1 MEGQLVCRLH
11 GGATARSL
19 AAAKRRIALRKVT
32 DMLGVPIEIDPAEAL
47 IEQVHLAAGNEFFL
61 RHQVQLLQDEGAD
74 RMLGLDGVDVRVKL
88 WNDERERLARMSK
101 LAVDAGIAERQVRIR
116 EAEGAAIAAMLVL
129 LLDHPRLALSGQ
141 QRAVGRQV
149 ARQLLLDQL
158 AAKRPR
164 PGDQAADPAASGSL
178 LLDGELLDASP
189 QERNG

>member
-101 LAVDAGIAERQVRIR
+101 LAVDAGIAERQVRIK

-129 LLDHPRLALSGQ
+129 LLDHPKLALSGQ
-141 QRAVGRQV
+141 
-149 ARQLLLDQL
+149 LLLEQL

-164 PGDQAADPAASGSL
+164 PSDQAADPAAGGSL
-178 LLDGELLDASP
+178 LLDGELIDASP